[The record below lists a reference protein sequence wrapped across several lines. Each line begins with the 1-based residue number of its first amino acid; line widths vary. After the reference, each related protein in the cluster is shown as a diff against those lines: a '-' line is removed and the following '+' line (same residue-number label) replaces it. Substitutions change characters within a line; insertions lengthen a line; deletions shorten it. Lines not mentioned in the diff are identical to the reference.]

1 VLLLQSFL
9 KQYDLDLIYVIEK
22 RFYFLSPLH
31 RYSDMNNTAIL
42 LDIVIIIQGTIVPV
56 KHFFIVIYWY
66 EIQKV
71 LYAVYMYLVLHCF
84 DFDRDS

>member
-1 VLLLQSFL
+1 MWLQ
-9 KQYDLDLIYVIEK
+9 KD
-22 RFYFLSPLH
+22 FLSPLH
-31 RYSDMNNTAIL
+31 LYSDVNNTAIL
-42 LDIVIIIQGTIVPV
+42 LDIVIIIQGTIAPV

-84 DFDRDS
+84 DFNRDS

>member
-1 VLLLQSFL
+1 
-9 KQYDLDLIYVIEK
+9 
-22 RFYFLSPLH
+22 
-31 RYSDMNNTAIL
+31 MNNTAIL